1 MAGTL
6 TGSQAEQTVE
16 EMVDDRES
24 ISPTQVEIDRR
35 IDG

>member
-24 ISPTQVEIDRR
+24 ISPTQVEIVRR
-35 IDG
+35 IEG